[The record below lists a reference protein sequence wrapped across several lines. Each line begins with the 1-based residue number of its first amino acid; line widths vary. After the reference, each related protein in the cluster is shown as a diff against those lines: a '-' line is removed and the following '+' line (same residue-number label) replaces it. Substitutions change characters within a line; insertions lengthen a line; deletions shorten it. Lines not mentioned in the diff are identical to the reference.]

1 MADEL
6 GSKELRK
13 VWYRWQE
20 NHSKD
25 VIKAALRKEQDLS
38 AFDIQNNFQWPQV
51 WTEPPFLLPQ
61 SATNAQMINT
71 ILIKSWETQGSSCAG
86 LPKIVT
92 TAGTNMNVLFENKG
106 FKIIALL
113 NYYFKNLPLT
123 QNVCRKIGM
132 LDAGDIAT
140 AWSFL
145 QVSHLYDIDNSF
157 SASGKFKYFS
167 QFCHF
172 LTIFALIKAW
182 N

>member
-61 SATNAQMINT
+61 SATNAEMINT

-86 LPKIVT
+86 LPKIIT
-92 TAGTNMNVLFENKG
+92 TAGTNMNVLLENKG
-106 FKIIALL
+106 FAELL
-113 NYYFKNLPLT
+113 LQEFAFDPKCLS
-123 QNVCRKIGM
+123 QDW
-132 LDAGDIAT
+132 DA
-140 AWSFL
+140 
-145 QVSHLYDIDNSF
+145 
-157 SASGKFKYFS
+157 
-167 QFCHF
+167 
-172 LTIFALIKAW
+172 
-182 N
+182 